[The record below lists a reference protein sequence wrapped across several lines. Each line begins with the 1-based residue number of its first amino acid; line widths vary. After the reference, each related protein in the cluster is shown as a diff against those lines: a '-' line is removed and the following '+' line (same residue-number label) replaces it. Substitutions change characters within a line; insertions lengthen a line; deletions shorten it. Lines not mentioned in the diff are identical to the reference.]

1 MISSV
6 YSLKQLE
13 AFVWAVDLGS
23 FRKAAQH
30 LNTTQPNISSRIAK
44 LEATLDVVLMLRD
57 SNSVRL
63 TEHGA
68 EILRRARKVLREAEG
83 VLEVANRKDLIEDRL
98 RLGVTE
104 LVACTWLHDYL
115 RQLKAIYPALAV
127 ELTVDLSRKLD
138 KELGQNTLDLTIQTA
153 PFETP
158 VDGNIELGRFP
169 YVWVTANGAGLK
181 NAGRLSLKDLMGD
194 IILTHAR
201 HTQAVTELTLHAQT
215 QSLPTTRFAASNSI
229 SSCVQ
234 MVLDGMGVALL
245 PKVLVDEHLL
255 DGSLFLLDVNW
266 TPSPLSFAARFHAA
280 KASGFVK
287 HAADLAAQVATEFE
301 RLHDGRPPRA
311 G

>member
-1 MISSV
+1 MISRI

-68 EILRRARKVLREAEG
+68 EILQRARKVLREAEG
-83 VLEVANRKDLIEDRL
+83 LVEVANRKDLIEDRL

-115 RQLKAIYPALAV
+115 RQLKAVYPAMAV
-127 ELTVDLSRKLD
+127 ELTVDLSRNLD
-138 KELGQNTLDLTIQTA
+138 KELGGNALDLTIQTA
-153 PFETP
+153 PFDTP
-158 VDGNIELGRFP
+158 VDGNINLGKFP
-169 YVWVTANGAGLK
+169 YVWVTANGADFI
-181 NAGRLSLKDLMGD
+181 GRPQVSLKDLMHD

-201 HTQAVTELTLHAQT
+201 HTQAVTELTLYAQS
-215 QSLPTTRFAASNSI
+215 QSLPSNKFTASNSL

-245 PKVLVDEHLL
+245 PKALIDEYLDNGQLVQINVD
-255 DGSLFLLDVNW
+255 W
-266 TPSPLSFAARFHAA
+266 TPSPLSFSARFHST
-280 KASGFVK
+280 KAPIFVER
-287 HAADLAAQVATEFE
+287 AADLAAQVAKSFGAKQN
-301 RLHDGRPPRA
+301 R
-311 G
+311 

>member
-1 MISSV
+1 MISSI

-44 LEATLDVVLMLRD
+44 LEATLEVVLMLRD

-68 EILRRARKVLREAEG
+68 EILLRARKVLREAEG
-83 VLEVANRKDLIEDRL
+83 LVEVANRKDLIEDRL

-104 LVACTWLHDYL
+104 LVACTWLHEYL
-115 RQLKAIYPALAV
+115 RQLKSVYPAMVV
-127 ELTVDLSRKLD
+127 ELTVDLSRNLD
-138 KELGQNTLDLTIQTA
+138 KELAGNTLDLTIQTA
-153 PFETP
+153 PFDTP
-158 VDGNIELGRFP
+158 VDGNIDLGDFP
-169 YVWVTANGAGLK
+169 YVWVTADGTVFADTTLV
-181 NAGRLSLKDLMGD
+181 SLKDLMHD

-201 HTQAVTELTLHAQT
+201 HTQAVTQLMQHAAS
-215 QSLPTTRFAASNSI
+215 QSLPTTRFAASNSM

-245 PKVLVDEHLL
+245 PKALIAEYLECGQLFQIGVD
-255 DGSLFLLDVNW
+255 W
-266 TPSPLSFAARFHAA
+266 TPSPLSFSARFHSS
-280 KASGFVK
+280 KATLFVE
-287 HAADLAAQVATEFE
+287 HAAGLAAQVAKTF
-301 RLHDGRPPRA
+301 HAQQDK
-311 G
+311 